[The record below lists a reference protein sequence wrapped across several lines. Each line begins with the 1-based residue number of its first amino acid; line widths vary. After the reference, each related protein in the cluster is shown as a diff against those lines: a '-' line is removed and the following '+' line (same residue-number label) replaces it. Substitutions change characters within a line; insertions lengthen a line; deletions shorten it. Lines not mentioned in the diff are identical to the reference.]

1 MSRTR
6 EKRQAAYSMK
16 DIVMSLAGRC
26 EDYKHKVGD
35 WTFEDPYAWLFVRT
49 AEVTRKAQRNHYM
62 IREPV
67 SELLEE
73 AKNE

>member
-1 MSRTR
+1 MSRIR
-6 EKRQAAYSMK
+6 EKRQAVYSMK

-26 EDYKHKVGD
+26 EDYKHKLGNG
-35 WTFEDPYAWLFVRT
+35 TFDDPYAWLFVRT
-49 AEVTRKAQRNHYM
+49 AEVTRKAQRNHCM

-73 AKNE
+73 GKK